1 MSGVLKARVLV
12 QFQLS
17 VPKTRQLST
26 RITLL
31 LILFCI
37 VVVANS
43 PDLTAQTK
51 TQTKATHVVAV
62 AEALQTS
69 FGSAL
74 EAAKGFQ
81 PFYLTGDFNGD
92 GAQDILI
99 VAWIKGRQNE
109 LAPGIRVINPFDYG
123 VGRVLW
129 PSNPA
134 AKPMLVLAIIHG
146 DQTGWKTSRPAG
158 KFLLVGESPILI
170 LESDRALSI
179 RPEDRANLMEV
190 VSKRGKRRRG
200 AIWPPRTA
208 KGDSILLP
216 TEATDSILYWNGK
229 TYRWE
234 EGDD

>member
-1 MSGVLKARVLV
+1 MDEAKNGDAMSALLKAWHRLIAPTTFLV
-12 QFQLS
+12 
-17 VPKTRQLST
+17 
-26 RITLL
+26 
-31 LILFCI
+31 ILFCI

-43 PDLTAQTK
+43 PNLTAQTK
-51 TQTKATHVVAV
+51 TQTEATHVVAV

-74 EAAKGFQ
+74 EAAKSFQ

-92 GAQDILI
+92 GAQDTLI

-134 AKPMLVLAIIHG
+134 AKPMLAMAIIHG
-146 DQTGWKTSRPAG
+146 DQTGWKTAAPAG

-170 LESDRALSI
+170 LETDRALSI
-179 RPEDRANLMEV
+179 HPQDRVKLMEV
-190 VSKRGKRRRG
+190 MSRRAKRRRG
-200 AIWPPRTA
+200 SVWPPRAA

>member
-1 MSGVLKARVLV
+1 MSALLKARHR
-12 QFQLS
+12 LS
-17 VPKTRQLST
+17 ARTT
-26 RITLL
+26 FL

-43 PDLTAQTK
+43 PGLTAQTK
-51 TQTKATHVVAV
+51 TQTKAAQVVAV
-62 AEALQTS
+62 TEALQTS

-74 EAAKGFQ
+74 DAAKSFQ

-99 VAWIKGRQNE
+99 VAWIRGRQNE

-123 VGRVLW
+123 AGRVVW

-134 AKPMLVLAIIHG
+134 AKPMLALAIIHG
-146 DQTGWKTSRPAG
+146 DQTGWKTARPAG

-179 RPEDRANLMEV
+179 RTEDRAGLMETM
-190 VSKRGKRRRG
+190 SKRGKRRRG
-200 AIWPPRTA
+200 AIWPPRAA

>member
-1 MSGVLKARVLV
+1 MSGLL
-12 QFQLS
+12 
-17 VPKTRQLST
+17 KTRLSALT
-26 RITLL
+26 TFLL
-31 LILFCI
+31 VLFCVI
-37 VVVANS
+37 VVANS
-43 PDLTAQTK
+43 PHLTAQTK
-51 TQTKATHVVAV
+51 TQTKADQLAAV
-62 AEALQTS
+62 NEALQTS

-74 EAAKGFQ
+74 DAARGFQ

-99 VAWIKGRQNE
+99 VAWIKGRQKD
-109 LAPGIRVINPFDYG
+109 LAKGVRVINPFDYG
-123 VGRVLW
+123 AGKVVW

-134 AKPMLVLAIIHG
+134 AKPMLALAIIHG
-146 DQTGWKTSRPAG
+146 DQTGWKSARPAE

-190 VSKRGKRRRG
+190 MSKRGRRRRG
-200 AIWPPRTA
+200 AIWPPRA
-208 KGDSILLP
+208 AQGDSILLP

-229 TYRWE
+229 TFRWE